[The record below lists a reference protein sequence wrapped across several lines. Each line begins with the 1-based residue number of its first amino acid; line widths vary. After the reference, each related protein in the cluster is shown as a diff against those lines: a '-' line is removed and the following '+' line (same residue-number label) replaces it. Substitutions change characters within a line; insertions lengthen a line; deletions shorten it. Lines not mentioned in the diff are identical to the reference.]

1 MMWMLADIG
10 HITIFNNEK
19 TPVGIAG
26 FNRLLHYQSR
36 YNSMFVDTEC

>member
-10 HITIFNNEK
+10 HITTFNEK

-26 FNRLLHYQSR
+26 FKRLLHNQSR